1 MDYPFVSIAILNYNG
16 RTILGKDFDRYL
28 KSVLQTDYPD
38 FELLFVDNGS
48 EDDSVHHVTSIYND
62 SRLRVIKIGRN
73 LGFAQG
79 NNVGIANANQKAEY
93 IVLLN
98 NDIEV
103 QTSWL
108 KEIIEKLDQDQSI
121 AMAQPKILRDS
132 DRSIIDSTGGFI
144 DKMGRAYDRGSGK
157 KEFGQYDVKDEVFYA
172 KGAAIIMRRS
182 ILNEIGLLDPD
193 YFIYYEETDLCWRA
207 HLKGYRVVLIPS
219 SMVYHRSS
227 ATMGEQ
233 INERILFMRRRNQI
247 ATLIKN
253 YELGNL
259 VKYLSLFL
267 GKSILY
273 SIRLVFSRRIR
284 LAYSIWRA
292 IWWNIKNI
300 KKTLRKR
307 AKVQLLIR
315 RVSDK
320 SILSKMLTIREYDSI
335 G

>member
-1 MDYPFVSIAILNYNG
+1 
-16 RTILGKDFDRYL
+16 
-28 KSVLQTDYPD
+28 
-38 FELLFVDNGS
+38 
-48 EDDSVHHVTSIYND
+48 
-62 SRLRVIKIGRN
+62 
-73 LGFAQG
+73 
-79 NNVGIANANQKAEY
+79 
-93 IVLLN
+93 
-98 NDIEV
+98 
-103 QTSWL
+103 
-108 KEIIEKLDQDQSI
+108 
-121 AMAQPKILRDS
+121 
-132 DRSIIDSTGGFI
+132 
-144 DKMGRAYDRGSGK
+144 
-157 KEFGQYDVKDEVFYA
+157 
-172 KGAAIIMRRS
+172 
-182 ILNEIGLLDPD
+182 
-193 YFIYYEETDLCWRA
+193 
-207 HLKGYRVVLIPS
+207 
-219 SMVYHRSS
+219 
-227 ATMGEQ
+227 MGEQ